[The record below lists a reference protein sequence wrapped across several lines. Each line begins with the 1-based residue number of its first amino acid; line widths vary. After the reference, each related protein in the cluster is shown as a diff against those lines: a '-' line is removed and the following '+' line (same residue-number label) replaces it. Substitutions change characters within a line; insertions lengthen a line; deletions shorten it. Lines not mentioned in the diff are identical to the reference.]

1 MLDKVYIHVDL
12 TFLNKWAFES
22 LKMGNLTESYGHLKI
37 LFLVIKHNGI
47 FAITE
52 RMPETFS
59 TTAAASHR
67 Q

>member
-37 LFLVIKHNGI
+37 LFVVINHNGI
-47 FAITE
+47 FVISWKRA
-52 RMPETFS
+52 ETLF
-59 TTAAASHR
+59 TAPVARHR
-67 Q
+67 G